1 MEVQRLKASIREET
15 GKNPARRLRGNGLT
29 PAVLYG
35 SKTPSIKLT
44 VQAADLKKMLLTR
57 GSKKFFHLV
66 LDRDGKT
73 EEKLS
78 MVKQFEVHP
87 LTDQLIHAD
96 FYEVDM
102 NRKVTVEVP
111 IRIEGTALGVEMG
124 GEMLQHKRSLKI
136 SSLPAN
142 LPERIVLDVRKLK
155 VGESLKVKDIPAPE
169 GVSFVDGGDVAVI
182 FIAMTRAA
190 LKAADEKVGVAAAG
204 PAAAKAKPTDKKKK

>member
-15 GKNPARRLRGNGLT
+15 GKNPARRLRSSGLT

-44 VQAADLKKMLLTR
+44 VQAAELKKMLLTR
-57 GSKKFFHLV
+57 GNKKFFHLV
-66 LDRDGKT
+66 LEHDGKT

-111 IRIEGTALGVEMG
+111 VHIQGTALGVEMG
-124 GEMLQHKRSLKI
+124 GELLQHKRSLKI
-136 SSLPAN
+136 SSLPGS
-142 LPERIVLDVRKLK
+142 LPERIDLDIRKLK

-169 GVSFVDGGDVAVI
+169 GVTFVDGGDVAVV
-182 FIAMTRAA
+182 FIDMTRAA
-190 LKAADEKVGVAAAG
+190 MKAVDDKGTPAAG
-204 PAAAKAKPTDKKKK
+204 AGGAKEKPTDKKKK